1 MANAVVIAGH
11 IRTFRNIANHLVA
24 FIKKNK
30 LDVYLYIWDENNN
43 DEVQFVV
50 DTLKPVKWL
59 VEKNENYL
67 QQFLDS
73 EARVLAANP
82 KSLITPDNVHAM
94 FSMHFGRRKVFE
106 LIEKEYDNLIFTRF
120 DTYIDPF
127 SIEEV
132 VAKNPN
138 VVITPEKEYYGMVS
152 DIFAIIPWK
161 YADNYFFYSRAEDI
175 HSRRF
180 SDDFKEWLKTK
191 FWWPHGLNDMR
202 LHDEN
207 RYCPHMLC
215 MRNFFETNTPYIV
228 TDLPVYLQR

>member
-24 FIKKNK
+24 FIEKNK

-94 FSMHFGRRKVFE
+94 FSMHFARRKVFE